1 MPDWITRAS
10 SRLRTLTAAW
20 RTWWA
25 HAAPTEA
32 EMETRAFVAGR
43 DDYARGL
50 TLKECPFVGPEEQ
63 ELWRRGFDY
72 ENRVEMAMW

>member
-1 MPDWITRAS
+1 MPDRITRIAS
-10 SRLRTLTAAW
+10 PFRTLTAAW

-25 HAAPTEA
+25 HVAPTEA

-50 TLKECPFVGPEEQ
+50 TLKECPFVRPEEQ
-63 ELWRRGFDY
+63 ELWRRGFAY
-72 ENRVEMAMW
+72 ENRVEITTW